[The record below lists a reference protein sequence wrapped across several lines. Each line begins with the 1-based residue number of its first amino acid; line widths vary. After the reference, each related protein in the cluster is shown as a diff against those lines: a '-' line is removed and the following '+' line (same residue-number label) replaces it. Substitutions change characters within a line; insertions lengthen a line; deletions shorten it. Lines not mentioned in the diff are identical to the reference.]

1 MAKIREMPAHLA
13 DLIAAGE
20 VVERPSSVV
29 KELVENSIDAGAD
42 TVTVEIQSGG
52 MSLIRVSDNGCGMS
66 PQDAEIAFLRHAT
79 SKLYDERGL
88 EAIGTLGFRGEALA
102 AISSVSRIE
111 LLTKERDAETGTR
124 IVLEA
129 GTVVEKEPAGAP
141 DGTTMMI
148 RDLFFN
154 TPARRKYMKTDKA
167 EGSNVSTVVT
177 RLALSRPD
185 VSIRFIKDG
194 KEELHTPGDGRID
207 SVVYSTLGREFAKSL
222 LKAERGDERLRVSG
236 YISSPAGSRG
246 NRAWQFFFIN
256 GRFVK
261 SKLLQAALEQGYKNS
276 LFTGRFPVCVL
287 DITMPLTAVDV
298 NVHPTKTEVRFE
310 NEREVFDAVYW
321 AVRSALEHEDKPAEM
336 KISPA
341 TISKVENG
349 YREAP
354 KPSSAPVPASYTSQ
368 SYTAP
373 KPSPAPERSFKTAD
387 YYRAAAQNTYKT
399 SYSAPQTSFRTSL
412 PVLGDA
418 ARPAEMHDSAFDSLQ
433 ETIAMPEAKPI
444 FTPDAPIREPK
455 REYRWRYIGETMNTY
470 LIVEKGESLYLI
482 DKHAAHERV
491 LFDKLKESAA
501 KPDSQMLI
509 TPLICAVGA
518 ENAEIIVEN
527 AGLLAE
533 FGFEVEE
540 FGEDSVALR
549 QVPADVDIDEPER
562 FMEEIAD
569 KLRKGGRREI
579 ETLRDDLRHTV
590 ACKAAIKAGKP
601 SEPESVY
608 DLIDRVMRGEVRYC
622 PHGRPVAMELS
633 KYQLDKNFKRV

>member
-52 MSLIRVSDNGCGMS
+52 MALIRVSDNGCGMS
-66 PQDAEIAFLRHAT
+66 PEDAETAFLRHAT

-102 AISSVSRIE
+102 AISSVSRVE
-111 LLTKERDAETGTR
+111 LLTKERDADTGTR
-124 IVLEA
+124 IMLEA
-129 GTVVEKEPAGAP
+129 GKVVEKEPAGAP
-141 DGTTMMI
+141 DGTTMII

-154 TPARRKYMKTDKA
+154 TPARRKYMKSDKA
-167 EGSNVSTVVT
+167 EGTNVSTVVT

-222 LKAERGDERLRVSG
+222 LKAERGDDRLRVSG

-261 SKLLQAALEQGYKNS
+261 SKLMQAALEQGYKNS

-287 DITMPLTAVDV
+287 DIDMPLTAVDV

-321 AVRSALEHEDKPAEM
+321 AVRSALDNEDKPAEL

-341 TISKVENG
+341 TISKIENG

-354 KPSSAPVPASYTSQ
+354 RSAPAPAYE
-368 SYTAP
+368 AP
-373 KPSPAPERSFKTAD
+373 KSSPAPEKTFKSAD
-387 YYRAAAQNTYKT
+387 FYRAAAQNTYKT
-399 SYSAPQTSFRTSL
+399 SYSAPQTAFRTSF
-412 PVLGDA
+412 PGLGEA
-418 ARPAEMHDSAFDSLQ
+418 KKPLEVHDSAFDSLQ
-433 ETIAMPEAKPI
+433 ESFAMPAEKPI
-444 FTPDAPIREPK
+444 IAPDAPIREPK
-455 REYRWRYIGETMNTY
+455 REYQWRYVGETMNTY

-491 LFDKLKESAA
+491 LFDRLKEKAV

-509 TPLICAVGA
+509 TPLICPVGA
-518 ENAEIIVEN
+518 ENAEIIIES
-527 AGLLAE
+527 AALLAE

-590 ACKAAIKAGKP
+590 ACKAAIKAGRP

-608 DLIDRVMRGEVRYC
+608 ELIDRVMRGEVRYC
-622 PHGRPVAMELS
+622 PHGRPVAMELT
-633 KYQLDKNFKRV
+633 KYQLDKNFRRV